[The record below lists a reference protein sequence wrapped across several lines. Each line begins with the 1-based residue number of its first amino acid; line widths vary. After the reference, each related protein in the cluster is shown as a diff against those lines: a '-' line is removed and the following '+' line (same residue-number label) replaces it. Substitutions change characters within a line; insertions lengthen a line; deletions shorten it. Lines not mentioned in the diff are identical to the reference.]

1 MKRLI
6 LAVCLL
12 ASLALGADW
21 SAYYING
28 GNSPYVWI
36 VAPTEMLTNEI
47 PAGIKWS
54 TVPTGEID
62 EEGEPILRQ
71 KTLEEYIYPHM
82 RHDLGDGNVL
92 FLVRAM
98 QTVSTRP
105 DPMTDADADLWAYYF
120 AQYGYTNFLTKAEA
134 DVLLPE
140 PEL

>member
-6 LAVCLL
+6 TTLCLL

-21 SAYYING
+21 SDFYING
-28 GNSPYVWI
+28 GNSPYMWI
-36 VAPTEMLTNEI
+36 VAQTSMLTNEI

-54 TVPTGEID
+54 AVPTGEVNA
-62 EEGEPILRQ
+62 EGEPVLRQ
-71 KTLEEYIYPHM
+71 KTLDEYIYPHM
-82 RHDLGDGNVL
+82 KHDLGDGTTL

-98 QTVSTRP
+98 KTLATRP

-120 AQYGYTNFLTKAEA
+120 AQYGYTNFLTKAQA
-134 DVLLPE
+134 DELLPE

>member
-6 LAVCLL
+6 LAICLL
-12 ASLALGADW
+12 ANLALSADW

-28 GNSPYVWI
+28 GNSPYMWI
-36 VAPTEMLTNEI
+36 VAQTTMLTNEI

-54 TVPTGEID
+54 TTPTGEVD

-71 KTLEEYIYPHM
+71 KTLAEYIYPHM
-82 RHDLGDGNVL
+82 RHDFEDGTSL

-98 QTVSTRP
+98 ATPATRP
-105 DPMTDADADLWAYYF
+105 DPMTDEDADLWAYYF

-134 DVLLPE
+134 DALLPE